1 MHNVNANNA
10 KPSTSQLQ
18 RQWFERYQIARALQ
32 VRK

>member
-1 MHNVNANNA
+1 MTKLTANA

-18 RQWFERYQIARALQ
+18 RAWFERYQIASALL